1 MKRRTDSAS
10 RRSCSAVDPTRSA
23 KTIVTTLRAAAS
35 STALATREAPQAS
48 QNCASGLP
56 SAPHAG
62 QRGAS
67 GLPQPPQNRAP
78 APCALPQLL
87 QFITTPGWRT
97 SSRPVLRPEATQA
110 AELPDVVAHQHNP
123 ERKRMRRDLHVMRTD
138 DRSAPFQG
146 GADLAVDERGVG
158 AEVDALHVGQE
169 DVEPLVITPLVG
181 ALLRTESQLR
191 DSNGAD
197 GQVLRGAR
205 LNSVDHLREPGVE
218 VVDADV
224 GVEEIL
230 HSIEVRTGLGRRRLF
245 RIGKLT
251 SGTRQIE
258 EGPAPATPRRFQD

>member
-1 MKRRTDSAS
+1 MM
-10 RRSCSAVDPTRSA
+10 RRSSSSRPTNAVAGAPAGRSSDTTRYAATLSDRPFSEKTPTGVR
-23 KTIVTTLRAAAS
+23 VTSSRTRRCVDSPINTSPSCASCWSRAATLSGSPIPARCS
-35 STALATREAPQAS
+35 SLTTTSPVLTATRRPRLPTTSLCSRANS
-48 QNCASGLP
+48 RNCASGLP

-97 SSRPVLRPEATQA
+97 SSPPVLHPEATHA

-123 ERKRMRRDLHVMRTD
+123 ERKRMRRDLHVIRTD

-146 GADLAVDERGVG
+146 GADLAVDERGIG

-197 GQVLRGAR
+197 G
-205 LNSVDHLREPGVE
+205 
-218 VVDADV
+218 
-224 GVEEIL
+224 
-230 HSIEVRTGLGRRRLF
+230 
-245 RIGKLT
+245 
-251 SGTRQIE
+251 
-258 EGPAPATPRRFQD
+258 